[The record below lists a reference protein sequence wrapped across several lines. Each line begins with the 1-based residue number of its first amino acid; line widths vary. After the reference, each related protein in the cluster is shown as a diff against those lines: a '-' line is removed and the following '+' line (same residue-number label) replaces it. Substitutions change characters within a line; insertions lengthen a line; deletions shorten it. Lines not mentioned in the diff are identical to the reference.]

1 MVTKVFKDPRAT
13 ELCDEI
19 RRLYNINSTGGW
31 IARPRH
37 GEKQICI
44 GHPEYGQSE
53 EISSQVDALYMA
65 LDRLG
70 CAEKIGYT
78 LEIVT

>member
-1 MVTKVFKDPRAT
+1 MKVFKDPRAT
-13 ELCDEI
+13 ELCKEI
-19 RRLYNINSTGGW
+19 RLLYNINPTGGW

-37 GEKQICI
+37 SEKQICI
-44 GHPEYGQSE
+44 GHSLYGKCQD
-53 EISSQVDALYMA
+53 ISSQVDALYMA

-70 CAEKIGYT
+70 LASKIGYT

>member
-1 MVTKVFKDPRAT
+1 MKVFKDPRAT
-13 ELCDEI
+13 DLCKEI
-19 RRLYNINSTGGW
+19 RLLYNINPLDGW

-37 GEKQICI
+37 SEKQICI
-44 GHPEYGQSE
+44 GHSLYGKCQD
-53 EISSQVDALYMA
+53 ISSQVDALYMA

-70 CAEKIGYT
+70 LASKIGYT